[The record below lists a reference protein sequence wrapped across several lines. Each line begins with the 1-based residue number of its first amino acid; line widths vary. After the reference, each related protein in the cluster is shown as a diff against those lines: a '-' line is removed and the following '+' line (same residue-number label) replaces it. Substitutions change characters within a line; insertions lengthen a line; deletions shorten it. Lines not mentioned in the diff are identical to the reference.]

1 MVDPDGQ
8 VVGVLSIE
16 LLSHAIA
23 TTRRR
28 RDRRVFA
35 QLQRRDRSGEDCVAD
50 NGICPDW
57 IADNLDR
64 YVDPFWQHVYL
75 TLVSVAIGFAIAFAL
90 ALLAHRRRWLIT
102 PIVQVTGILYT
113 LPSVA
118 VFFLLLPLTGRGNTT
133 AIIALVA
140 YTLLILFR
148 NVIAGFE
155 NVPAEARD
163 AGRGM
168 GLTPRQLLWR
178 VELPL
183 ALPEI
188 MAGLRIAVTTTVGL
202 AALAFLAGAGGLGAA
217 LFADINFRSNV
228 LVAGGLAVLLAV
240 VLDLRSSACS
250 GRSPRGCERRH
261 EHDARLP
268 GRVRRRDRLHPPLA
282 RVAGGRRA
290 RSAARSCCRCC
301 GRTSR

>member
-1 MVDPDGQ
+1 M
-8 VVGVLSIE
+8 
-16 LLSHAIA
+16 
-23 TTRRR
+23 
-28 RDRRVFA
+28 FA
-35 QLQRRDRSGEDCVAD
+35 QLERRDRSGEDCVAD

-57 IADNLDR
+57 IADNFDR
-64 YVDPFWQHVYL
+64 YVDPFFQHVYL
-75 TLVSVAIGFAIAFAL
+75 TLTSVAIGFAIAFAL

-140 YTLLILFR
+140 YSLLILFR
-148 NVIAGFE
+148 NVIAGFD
-155 NVPAEARD
+155 NVPAESKD

-168 GLTPRQLLWR
+168 GLTENQLLWR

-188 MAGLRIAVTTTVGL
+188 MAGLRIAATTTVGL

-240 VLDLRSSACS
+240 ALDLMILGLQWAIT
-250 GRSPRGCERRH
+250 PWM
-261 EHDARLP
+261 
-268 GRVRRRDRLHPPLA
+268 
-282 RVAGGRRA
+282 RA
-290 RSAARSCCRCC
+290 A
-301 GRTSR
+301 T

>member
-1 MVDPDGQ
+1 MT
-8 VVGVLSIE
+8 E
-16 LLSHAIA
+16 L
-23 TTRRR
+23 
-28 RDRRVFA
+28 FA
-35 QLQRRDRSGEDCVAD
+35 QLQRRDRSGEDCVSD
-50 NGICPDW
+50 NGVCPDW
-57 IADNLDR
+57 IADNFDR
-64 YVDPFWQHVYL
+64 YLDPFWQHVYL

-90 ALLAHRRRWLIT
+90 ALMAHRRRWLVPPIT
-102 PIVQVTGILYT
+102 QVTGILYT

-140 YTLLILFR
+140 YSLLILFR
-148 NVIAGFE
+148 NFIAGFD
-155 NVPAEARD
+155 NVPAESKD

-168 GLTPRQLLWR
+168 GLTERQLLWR

-202 AALAFLAGAGGLGAA
+202 TSLVFLAGAGGLGEA

-240 VLDLRSSACS
+240 VLDLLILGLQWALT
-250 GRSPRGCERRH
+250 PWM
-261 EHDARLP
+261 
-268 GRVRRRDRLHPPLA
+268 
-282 RVAGGRRA
+282 RVA
-290 RSAARSCCRCC
+290 
-301 GRTSR
+301 T

>member
-1 MVDPDGQ
+1 MIDV
-8 VVGVLSIE
+8 
-16 LLSHAIA
+16 
-23 TTRRR
+23 
-28 RDRRVFA
+28 VFA

-75 TLVSVAIGFAIAFAL
+75 TLVSLAIGFAIAFAL

-102 PIVQVTGILYT
+102 PIVQTTGILYT

-133 AIIALVA
+133 AIVALVA
-140 YTLLILFR
+140 YSLLILFR

-163 AGRGM
+163 AGQGM

-188 MAGLRIAVTTTVGL
+188 MAGLRIAATTLVGL

-240 VLDLRSSACS
+240 VLDLAIL
-250 GRSPRGCERRH
+250 GLQ
-261 EHDARLP
+261 RLATP
-268 GRVRRRDRLHPPLA
+268 WM
-282 RVAGGRRA
+282 RA
-290 RSAARSCCRCC
+290 AA
-301 GRTSR
+301 